1 MVRITPEGV
10 EVVVGR
16 PSPYSTGGQSTSD
29 TTIDTVDFEPEIG
42 EIIEPATQVSLT
54 EGSDAAQY
62 IALSIDDARAGNFI
76 DSNRIYYQYWDDLV
90 FVYEGDGVYSIYHRG
105 DDTSNPNNILGRTN
119 EDGFNVLTGRQGT
132 PPPGASTGQ
141 EDAAYGGINTGQ
153 TVQPMSTTQQFYAA
167 TQRIINE
174 SKGRGS
180 YTTDFMGNE
189 ALVEP
194 LDDEGKVQIS
204 YVENGRRIV
213 YVLDQETGQI
223 TDRYFEDL
231 ESGHVVSSSVETKPT
246 SEAHDEH
253 VDEIAAER
261 EDYTTDHTP
270 ETGLDEAHDE
280 HVAEITAEREAYT
293 TAHTPETGL
302 DEAHD
307 DTTSSS
313 SGPERMTGIEDAEY
327 GYYPESASGQQV
339 AAGPS
344 LTPEDTQT
352 GTLRDTL
359 YSASDIEY
367 SRQTQQPPIGTITS
381 TGVGSHTPE
390 ATIAPNPE
398 AAFQEEFQTS
408 ILPRIENDELQFGGI
423 NVFRPSTAEIE
434 FNGYPAELS
443 SDMGNYVVTYTDN
456 QGTEISQVFSGE
468 DGTYIRTI
476 KN

>member
-1 MVRITPEGV
+1 MGRITPEDV

-42 EIIEPATQVSLT
+42 EVIEPATQVSLT

-76 DSNRIYYQYWDDLV
+76 DSYRIYYQYWDDLV
-90 FVYEGDGVYSIYHRG
+90 FVYEGDGVYAIYHRG

-119 EDGFNVLTGRQGT
+119 QEGYNAIMGIDQTLTDT
-132 PPPGASTGQ
+132 PSDTSF
-141 EDAAYGGINTGQ
+141 DAA
-153 TVQPMSTTQQFYAA
+153 
-167 TQRIINE
+167 
-174 SKGRGS
+174 
-180 YTTDFMGNE
+180 
-189 ALVEP
+189 
-194 LDDEGKVQIS
+194 
-204 YVENGRRIV
+204 
-213 YVLDQETGQI
+213 
-223 TDRYFEDL
+223 
-231 ESGHVVSSSVETKPT
+231 
-246 SEAHDEH
+246 
-253 VDEIAAER
+253 
-261 EDYTTDHTP
+261 YTTDHTP

-293 TAHTPETGL
+293 TDHTPETGL
-302 DEAHD
+302 DETHD

-313 SGPERMTGIEDAEY
+313 SGPERMTGREDAEY
-327 GYYPESASGQQV
+327 GYYPESASGQQAPV
-339 AAGPS
+339 GPS
-344 LTPEDTQT
+344 LNPEDTQT

-359 YSASDIEY
+359 YSASDIGY